1 MACSK
6 LTVGVHE
13 KRAAASGAKTRV
25 VAGFGWFGSDG
36 VELDP
41 RHISRWLQRF
51 FPRVPSKA
59 VRIKPIAVRV
69 DLPETTQHP
78 SSPCSGGSDA
88 VPGTGEN
95 RHHHQQ
101 HRQPQEATP
110 AAHSRVA
117 QVQGVLAQHE
127 AGLERYTGA
136 EVSDALLLVDGVAAV
151 FKDMGTA
158 SPRCYAL
165 AHCEEQRRALRVAAR
180 WVEVPRWIL
189 EITCALP
196 PDAMILHAGQ
206 RAARHSGP
214 RCVQTSPSATC
225 KPSTALRY
233 FDQHLCALGMAA
245 MRGEF
250 QPAVTVADAV
260 VGELNSVHAPV
271 RDEMRCVV
279 VALAYQGSI
288 STCRSGAW
296 APRCVSV

>member
-13 KRAAASGAKTRV
+13 MRAAASGAKTRV

-69 DLPETTQHP
+69 DLPETAQHP

-101 HRQPQEATP
+101 HRQQQEATP

-127 AGLERYTGA
+127 AGLERYTGT
-136 EVSDALLLVDGVAAV
+136 EVSDALLLVDGLAAV
-151 FKDMGTA
+151 LKDMGTA

-165 AHCEEQRRALRVAAR
+165 AHCEEQRRAPHVAAR

-189 EITCALP
+189 EISCTFPRNALFLQMGSGLRDTAAHVVCFDEASKP
-196 PDAMILHAGQ
+196 ERHVQILDG
-206 RAARHSGP
+206 
-214 RCVQTSPSATC
+214 
-225 KPSTALRY
+225 
-233 FDQHLCALGMAA
+233 LGVF
-245 MRGEF
+245 R
-250 QPAVTVADAV
+250 
-260 VGELNSVHAPV
+260 SAPV
-271 RDEMRCVV
+271 CIGH
-279 VALAYQGSI
+279 GSHARRV
-288 STCRSGAW
+288 SAGGDSG
-296 APRCVSV
+296 

>member
-13 KRAAASGAKTRV
+13 MRAAASGAKTRV

-69 DLPETTQHP
+69 DLPETAQHP

-101 HRQPQEATP
+101 HRQQQEATP

-136 EVSDALLLVDGVAAV
+136 EVSDALLLVDGCCGPALNHLGHSRVG
-151 FKDMGTA
+151 KTLGTTFSRSVLINA
-158 SPRCYAL
+158 SGSW
-165 AHCEEQRRALRVAAR
+165 LRECNR
-180 WVEVPRWIL
+180 
-189 EITCALP
+189 
-196 PDAMILHAGQ
+196 
-206 RAARHSGP
+206 
-214 RCVQTSPSATC
+214 
-225 KPSTALRY
+225 
-233 FDQHLCALGMAA
+233 
-245 MRGEF
+245 
-250 QPAVTVADAV
+250 
-260 VGELNSVHAPV
+260 
-271 RDEMRCVV
+271 
-279 VALAYQGSI
+279 
-288 STCRSGAW
+288 
-296 APRCVSV
+296 